1 MTSLQ
6 SSLKRGLVGLSA
18 LALTACGAAGA
29 SGGATTLD
37 FSYLYGPDHHIRSNV
52 LDPLSEELSET
63 TDGELSLNIQAG
75 GVLADATTFYDY
87 ISSGSLDAGW
97 SLQSYTPGVFP
108 NSEFLDVPFMY
119 TSAVEA
125 TSVFWD
131 IADEF
136 PEVLED
142 YSDVKLLAVFSHDVG
157 ELFTTDQPISSP
169 DDVKGLSVR
178 TSGPKLSAAIKALG
192 GTPVDMPGNELFDA
206 LDRGVVDAYM
216 IASTGPGVLGLSEL
230 TSHVTDLGIFV
241 GPQYLAMSQK
251 AYDELSASQQEAI
264 DAVAGRELSLR
275 LAEDFDKQSDAAKAA
290 YKGDGIKVTEPDVAE
305 FREVVDPIVQLWID
319 EREAAGVPGQE
330 IIDRVRELIEQY

>member
-1 MTSLQ
+1 MTSVQ
-6 SSLKRGLVGLSA
+6 RALKRGLVALSA
-18 LALTACGAAGA
+18 LALAACGGTAGA
-29 SGGATTLD
+29 QGATTLD
-37 FSYLYGPDHHIRSNV
+37 FSYLYGPDHHIRINV
-52 LDPLSEELSET
+52 LDPLAEELSET
-63 TDGELSLNIQAG
+63 TDGELGLNIEAG

-108 NSEFLDVPFMY
+108 NSEFLDLPFMF

-125 TSVFWD
+125 TNVFWD
-131 IADEF
+131 IADEY

-157 ELFTTDQPISSP
+157 ELFSTDRPILSA
-169 DDVKGLSVR
+169 DDVKGLTVR
-178 TSGPKLSAAIKALG
+178 TTGPKLSAAIKALG
-192 GTPVDMPGNELFDA
+192 GTPVDMPGNEIYDA

-251 AYDELSASQQEAI
+251 AYDQLGKSQQEAI

-275 LAEDFDKQSDAAKAA
+275 LAEDFDKQSAAAKAA
-290 YKGDGIKVTEPDVAE
+290 YKNDGIEVTEPDVGE
-305 FREVVDPIVQLWID
+305 FREKVEPIVQLWID

-330 IIDRVRELIEQY
+330 IIDRVRELTEQY